1 LDDIYIKG
9 LFGLVG
15 IILGGVVTYFL
26 RENKIS
32 LETRMKIIHESLD
45 SMKNLLSS
53 MSNTKNKVN
62 LLISDIE
69 KTKLIDTKIH
79 KDTIDTIQECINNFN
94 KNRGGLYIFI
104 AKDESPL
111 FIDYAVVLISVV
123 SNITDYQDYLKHQE
137 QIKKSYDTF
146 KNLYTEYNNSYSR
159 MLDIIINKKKFH

>member
-1 LDDIYIKG
+1 MDDIYIEG
-9 LFGLVG
+9 LFGLGG

-45 SMKNLLSS
+45 SMKNLLSN

-62 LLISDIE
+62 SFISDIE

-79 KDTIDTIQECINNFN
+79 KDTIDTIQVCINNFN

-104 AKDESPL
+104 AKDKSPL
-111 FIDYAVVLISVV
+111 FIDYAVVLINLV
-123 SNITDYQDYLKHQE
+123 SDITDYQDYLKHQE
-137 QIKKSYDTF
+137 KIKISYDTF
-146 KNLYTEYNNSYSR
+146 NNLYTEYNSSYSK

>member
-1 LDDIYIKG
+1 MDDIYIKG

>member
-9 LFGLVG
+9 LFGLAG

-45 SMKNLLSS
+45 SMKNLLSN

-62 LLISDIE
+62 FFISDIE
-69 KTKLIDTKIH
+69 KTKLIDTKTH
-79 KDTIDTIQECINNFN
+79 QDTIDTIQECINYFN

-123 SNITDYQDYLKHQE
+123 SNINDYQDYLQHQK

-146 KNLYTEYNNSYSR
+146 KNLYTEYNSSYNK